1 MGGGD
6 VVFRLLCPNSRTG
19 SIIGKGGDVI
29 KHLRDDTGARIKVEH
44 AVPGAEERVVLISA
58 PDVAGAEWSPSQQA
72 AFRVYSRM
80 METTSTTT
88 NADNG
93 GGGEDN
99 DGDGGGGG
107 GGAGHGGPTS
117 TSSSLLV
124 HAPTV
129 RLLVPSSQIG
139 CLLGKGGCIINQMRA
154 RNAHPHSTLIRVD
167 SRSTQLSAMNT
178 WSAAK

>member
-99 DGDGGGGG
+99 DNNINNNKKSGSGSLS
-107 GGAGHGGPTS
+107 GAVPDIKS
-117 TSSSLLV
+117 NASSVS
-124 HAPTV
+124 
-129 RLLVPSSQIG
+129 G
-139 CLLGKGGCIINQMRA
+139 
-154 RNAHPHSTLIRVD
+154 
-167 SRSTQLSAMNT
+167 
-178 WSAAK
+178 